1 MKTLFKLFDLCLF
14 LDILY
19 LEVYYLYNYIN
30 DYMYKLICTN
40 LNYYDEQILKY
51 NYPIVVIS
59 FTILIIITFI
69 LFGIDMQGK
78 ISFSNKLY
86 NKISEKR

>member
-40 LNYYDEQILKY
+40 LNYYDEQILKF

-69 LFGIDMQGK
+69 LLSIDMQER